1 MNIKILAGSGAALGL
16 LGLGILAGSLV
27 GAGGVSAQATA
38 ALSSTGA
45 NAQVAQISQ
54 YAVSYSDIAGAPAAQ
69 AAATAVPSQPAP
81 AQPAPK
87 SSTSIQAAI
96 TRAQAEQ
103 TALAASPGSTID
115 HSSLQDQ
122 NGTAVYDVDF
132 TNGGGV
138 VVDANTGAV
147 IATEAAGA
155 DKGGNRGP
163 GGGRGGHGGG
173 ADQAALA
180 AKATVTQQ
188 QAEQTALTTSPGN
201 TVDHSRLGQDASGTI
216 FWDVDFAN
224 GGGVVVN
231 AQTGAVITTEAA
243 GTDRGGRPQAPAATQ
258 P

>member
-16 LGLGILAGSLV
+16 LGLGILAGSVV
-27 GAGGVSAQATA
+27 GAGGVSAQTSA
-38 ALSSTGA
+38 ALSSSGA
-45 NAQVAQISQ
+45 KAQVAQISQ
-54 YAVSYSDIAGAPAAQ
+54 YGVSYSDIAEARAAQ
-69 AAATAVPSQPAP
+69 AAATSVPSQSVP

-87 SSTSIQAAI
+87 SSTSVQAAI
-96 TRAQAEQ
+96 TQQQAEQ
-103 TALAASPGSTID
+103 AALAASPGNTVD
-115 HSSLQDQ
+115 HTSLQDQ

-132 TNGGGV
+132 TNGGGAL
-138 VVDANTGAV
+138 VDANTGA
-147 IATEAAGA
+147 IISTEAAGA
-155 DKGGNRGP
+155 DKGGYGGP
-163 GGGRGGHGGG
+163 GGGRGGRGG
-173 ADQAALA
+173 ADQAVLA

-201 TVDHSRLGQDASGTI
+201 TVDHSRLGQDASGTV

-243 GTDRGGRPQAPAATQ
+243 GTDQGGRPHAPAATQ